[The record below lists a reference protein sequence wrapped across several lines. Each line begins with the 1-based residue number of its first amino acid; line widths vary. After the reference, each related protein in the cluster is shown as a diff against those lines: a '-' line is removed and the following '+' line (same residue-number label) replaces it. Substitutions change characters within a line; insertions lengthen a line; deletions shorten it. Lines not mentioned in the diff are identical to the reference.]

1 MANAIEKEL
10 LIYFMQLNETEKKSV
25 LQMLKTFAQ
34 ERKNNLN
41 EIDIERY
48 NEEIDRALAE
58 VAEGKYITQQEME
71 KKASKW

>member
-34 ERKNNLN
+34 ERKTNLT
-41 EIDIERY
+41 EMDIERY

-58 VAEGKYITQQEME
+58 VAEGKYIIQEEME